1 MSMSHL
7 ILLSDSD
14 IETKLQIL
22 NLNINNEASI
32 KISKA
37 KLV

>member
-7 ILLSDSD
+7 ILLTDND
-14 IETKLQIL
+14 IDTKLQVL